1 MVSFQLAT
9 HSNGEDGNYEGVAVA
24 EDEGEGGWEEGYP
37 ALHQAWG
44 AQRDARRLQGDP
56 QD

>member
-9 HSNGEDGNYEGVAVA
+9 HSNGEDGDYEGVAVA
-24 EDEGEGGWEEGYP
+24 EDEGEGGREEGHP

-44 AQRDARRLQGDP
+44 AQRDAGRLQGDP